1 MNTATY
7 DARTWEYTL
16 SFGPENMTMVPGGF
30 VVSGVELKKSRK
42 QQHRHS
48 NPSAMA
54 RLKRTRRKRGK

>member
-7 DARTWEYTL
+7 DARTWELTC

-30 VVSGVELKKSRK
+30 IVSGVKLQLARK
-42 QQHRHS
+42 RQHRHS

-54 RLKRTRRKRGK
+54 RLKRTRRKKRK